1 MKYFFKNSI
10 FDKDIMSIFT
20 SFNHYLLSN
29 FTFFDSIDDLKILKI
44 KKTIQFA
51 FTIILYLIL
60 YLKLYDKLNIL
71 HTKFL

>member
-44 KKTIQFA
+44 QFA
-51 FTIILYLIL
+51 FTIIL